1 MPKLNT
7 FEDLECYQKART
19 FREMI
24 SSLCGTLPKQEEY
37 RLKDQI
43 LRASR
48 SVPANIAEGFGRQH
62 PQENLQ
68 FCRQARG
75 SLMEVLEQLNCGF
88 DEKYLTEQS
97 YAELRSAWEATRALL
112 NGYITYLMKLC
123 PKDKRF
129 QQ

>member
-1 MPKLNT
+1 MPKLHT
-7 FEDLECYQKART
+7 FEELECYKMARS
-19 FREMI
+19 FRIMI
-24 SSLCGTLPKQEEY
+24 SNFCKTLPKQEEY

-68 FCRQARG
+68 FCRLARG
-75 SLMEVLEQLNCGF
+75 SLLEVLEHLNCAL
-88 DEKYLTEQS
+88 DEKYLTEQTYS
-97 YAELRSAWEATRALL
+97 ELRATWEEARGVLS
-112 NGYITYLMKLC
+112 GYIAYLMKLC

-129 QQ
+129 QK